1 MKKKTVY
8 WLLVV
13 TALFWG
19 ANIVA
24 VKQIVSELPPVAAVG
39 MRFFWVSLVLTAWV
53 LFREGK
59 KAWPQ
64 GRQWIGLFL
73 LGVTGIYGNNV
84 LVFKG
89 VALTTASNA
98 SLLMATSPVLTTIF
112 AWLFWKERLR
122 LLQWIGV
129 LLSFLG
135 SRLVITRG
143 SWDVLTSMSLHQGDL
158 LIFGGAF
165 FWTLYTLLG
174 KRVMGSGGLSALATT
189 AWSSCIG
196 TVFLLGMTYWE
207 GYRGALDLTAWGWVS
222 MVYMVFCSGILAFS
236 FWNYGVQQIGPQR
249 AAIFSNIIPLAGVFS
264 AWLLLNEEILL
275 SHGLGALCILCGV
288 WLTTQQ

>member
-1 MKKKTVY
+1 MKKTTVY

-112 AWLFWKERLR
+112 AWLF
-122 LLQWIGV
+122 
-129 LLSFLG
+129 
-135 SRLVITRG
+135 
-143 SWDVLTSMSLHQGDL
+143 
-158 LIFGGAF
+158 
-165 FWTLYTLLG
+165 
-174 KRVMGSGGLSALATT
+174 
-189 AWSSCIG
+189 
-196 TVFLLGMTYWE
+196 
-207 GYRGALDLTAWGWVS
+207 
-222 MVYMVFCSGILAFS
+222 
-236 FWNYGVQQIGPQR
+236 
-249 AAIFSNIIPLAGVFS
+249 
-264 AWLLLNEEILL
+264 
-275 SHGLGALCILCGV
+275 
-288 WLTTQQ
+288 